1 MGAYVAHEI
10 MRQLLQRRMNP
21 VGARALILGLAFKEN
36 SPDLRNTRVVDVV
49 GELTAHGL
57 SVAIIDPWADPAE
70 AAHEYGLVQNSNP
83 EAGACDALVL
93 AVAYRGFL
101 WGASLATASR
111 AAFSMM

>member
-10 MRQLLQRRMNP
+10 MRQLLQRRMYP

-36 SPDLRNTRVVDVV
+36 SPDLRNTRVPDVV

-70 AAHEYGLVQNSNP
+70 AAHENGLVLNSNP